1 MPARRR
7 LTLRCARDVRKKT
20 RVPGEQ
26 WEAKRHE
33 RTTGELMGMTYWC
46 EKTKREFSGM
56 IHFITIVI
64 IYIYI
69 CNNHPSKPQQPI
81 HSRRLAPVMVVELS
95 PRARFRASKRRCK
108 EAAREVA
115 DVGIENLG
123 RMDFASGC
131 LTVCYGKLR
140 KIAHF
145 YGYIIR
151 KRLQEI

>member
-7 LTLRCARDVRKKT
+7 LTLRCARDVRKKN

-46 EKTKREFSGM
+46 KITKREFSGM

-64 IYIYI
+64 I
-69 CNNHPSKPQQPI
+69 CKNHPSNPQQPI
-81 HSRRLAPVMVVELS
+81 HSLRLAPDGGGTRS
-95 PRARFRASKRRCK
+95 PGALPRASKRRCK

-123 RMDFASGC
+123 RMDLASGC
-131 LTVCYGKLR
+131 LTVCYGKLP
-140 KIAHF
+140 IFMATSSESVS
-145 YGYIIR
+145 
-151 KRLQEI
+151 KRPVV